1 MKAVVFSMV
10 FIATM
15 FMVSISTIAEEKAY
29 EEGTIWSVGLVRTEA
44 NMQDQYIKD
53 LSNVWIKIMQA
64 AKEEG
69 LILSYKVLAGES
81 ANPDDW
87 DIMLLA
93 EFENYAALDGIDDKL
108 DKLVVQLLGEE
119 EEQIKASLEREKI
132 RDSYGSKLMQEII
145 FE

>member
-1 MKAVVFSMV
+1 MA
-10 FIATM
+10 
-15 FMVSISTIAEEKAY
+15 STSAIAEEKPY
-29 EEGTIWSVGLVRTEA
+29 EEGTIWSVGLIRTEA
-44 NMQDQYIKD
+44 NMQEQYIKD
-53 LSNVWIKIMQA
+53 LSNVWVKVMQA

-93 EFENYAALDGIDDKL
+93 EFENYAALDGIDNKL

-145 FE
+145 FK